1 MTSKVFIAGEGA
13 NELGGWFKESPWRKP
28 AAHSPVEIGVLEALL
43 RHIQREGWEIV
54 DAVPWKN
61 IRKFRADGHEHADK
75 KNVEALIL
83 RAKEK
88 GCDVV
93 IFTRDRDK
101 EVAREKAIQEG
112 IRWAEKEIQDAP
124 RVAGGVAIEE
134 TESWI
139 LALAGR
145 ARSQQ
150 MGEEQRKRALA
161 ELGVGEKSTT
171 DMVRIIEK
179 EGLGRI
185 PRDAES
191 LQTWLERV
199 RKVLSTV
206 SVEEP

>member
-1 MTSKVFIAGEGA
+1 MTSRVFLAGEGP
-13 NELGGWFKESPWRKP
+13 NELGGWFKESPWRQP
-28 AAHSPVEIGVLEALL
+28 AVRSPVEIGVLEALL
-43 RHIQREGWEIV
+43 RLTQPEGWEIV

-61 IRKFRADGHEHADK
+61 IRKFRAGGHKHAETR
-75 KNVEALIL
+75 NVLALIL
-83 RAKEK
+83 AAKEK

-93 IFTRDRDK
+93 VFTRDRDK
-101 EVAREKAIQEG
+101 EQAREQAIHEG
-112 IRWAEKEIQDAP
+112 ILRAEKEIQDTP

-171 DMVRIIEK
+171 DMVRIIEQAD
-179 EGLGRI
+179 LGRI
-185 PRDAES
+185 PADAES

-199 RKVLSTV
+199 RKVLSTA
-206 SVEEP
+206 SAEKP